1 MRRTRKRRSVYNRS
15 QATLLAEIHTRLL
28 EVKEPHSLDSEL
40 QETKMISKK
49 VVAVVAEEEEVE
61 EVAEVEEVTV
71 MTEAHVE
78 AETEVVVEAAA
89 AEAAKSS
96 PKMPSQPSEVVVSAK
111 APTKVNFMGLD
122 YSRAF

>member
-1 MRRTRKRRSVYNRS
+1 MRRTRKRRSVCNSS

-28 EVKEPHSLDSEL
+28 QVKGLRSLDLEL
-40 QETKMISKK
+40 LETMTISKM

-78 AETEVVVEAAA
+78 AETEVVEAAA

-111 APTKVNFMGLD
+111 AATKVNVKGLD

>member
-1 MRRTRKRRSVYNRS
+1 MFNSS
-15 QATLLAEIHTRLL
+15 HLTLPAETHTRLL
-28 EVKEPHSLDSEL
+28 EVKVPNSLDSEL
-40 QETKMISKK
+40 QETMMISKM

-61 EVAEVEEVTV
+61 EVAEGVEATV

-78 AETEVVVEAAA
+78 AETEVVEAAA

-96 PKMPSQPSEVVVSAK
+96 PKMPSQPSEVVVHAK
-111 APTKVNFMGLD
+111 AATKVNVKGLD

>member
-1 MRRTRKRRSVYNRS
+1 MRRTRKKRSVYNRS

-28 EVKEPHSLDSEL
+28 QVKDPHSLDSEL
-40 QETKMISKK
+40 QETMMISKM

-78 AETEVVVEAAA
+78 AETEVVEAAA

>member
-1 MRRTRKRRSVYNRS
+1 MRRTRRRRSVFNKS
-15 QATLLAEIHTRLL
+15 HQTLPAETHTRLL
-28 EVKEPHSLDSEL
+28 EVKVESSLDSEL
-40 QETKMISKK
+40 QETMMISKM

-61 EVAEVEEVTV
+61 EVVEVVEATV

-78 AETEVVVEAAA
+78 AETEVVEVAA

-96 PKMPSQPSEVVVSAK
+96 PKMPSQPSEVVVHAK
-111 APTKVNFMGLD
+111 AATKVNVKGLD

>member
-1 MRRTRKRRSVYNRS
+1 MRRTRKRRSVFSRS
-15 QATLLAEIHTRLL
+15 LLTLLAEITTRLL
-28 EVKEPHSLDSEL
+28 EVKEQSSLDLVL
-40 QETKMISKK
+40 QETTMMISKI

-78 AETEVVVEAAA
+78 AETEVVEAAA
-89 AEAAKSS
+89 VEAAKSS

-111 APTKVNFMGLD
+111 AATKVNVKGLD

>member
-1 MRRTRKRRSVYNRS
+1 MKRTKRRRFALLVS
-15 QATLLAEIHTRLL
+15 QPTSLEEMSIRCL
-28 EVKEPHSLDSEL
+28 EVKVSSSLDSEL
-40 QETKMISKK
+40 QETMMISKM

-61 EVAEVEEVTV
+61 EVAEVAAIV

-78 AETEVVVEAAA
+78 AETEVVEAAA

-96 PKMPSQPSEVVVSAK
+96 LKMPSQPSEVVVLAK
-111 APTKVNFMGLD
+111 AATKVNVKGLD